1 MSKASSYLA
10 SSAAVRVLICR
21 GCCCG
26 TERKHPETDHEGQ
39 VAAISAVARTR
50 VVDCVDECAHSN
62 VVIVRPGD
70 GSSVWLGGINDAAL
84 TDALCEWLVDGASQP
99 PRPVLQSKVFI
110 RRSGAVGAGSED
122 VEPVGA
128 RLEPARAQLLVE

>member
-1 MSKASSYLA
+1 MH
-10 SSAAVRVLICR
+10 VLICR

-39 VAAISAVARTR
+39 IAAISAVARTR
-50 VVDCVDECAHSN
+50 VVDCVDECAYSN

-84 TDALCEWLVDGASQP
+84 TDAVCEWLVGGAPQP
-99 PRPVLQSKVFI
+99 PPPVLQSKVFI
-110 RRSGAVGAGSED
+110 RQSSAVGAGSED

-128 RLEPARAQLLVE
+128 RLEPARAQRLAE